1 MKFQVDKG
9 NLSQV
14 LQKVQSI
21 TDRKS
26 NMPILGNCLIKAS
39 SDQVLEFSATDLEL
53 NLWTRI
59 DAQVAEEG
67 SITVSA
73 RKLLEIIREVP
84 QDLISIEAFA
94 NNRMLITA
102 GRSRFELSTIAA
114 EDFPYINFYQDLPLS
129 NCDTASFRLA
139 LQKTFYCIPP
149 DEETFTAPGLL
160 WHSAGQG
167 AYRFVSS
174 DGHRLAYFE
183 VAATSFPGIELPKEV
198 IIPRKAVQEIIR
210 LLEKED
216 EASIGVDEKSLVI
229 RTPSTF
235 LSTLLLDSEFPEYEV
250 IIPEHRPCGFS
261 VESGILHPALK
272 RVAVLT
278 DATYK
283 HVRFNISKNSL
294 ELESGNPEFGNA
306 NDVLDIDYE
315 GEDFSI
321 AFNARYV
328 LDSIQVMEGASIRF
342 EWVDQNHGGVF
353 VAPDDPGYLSLI
365 MPMVL

>member
-14 LQKVQSI
+14 LQKIQSI

-53 NLWTRI
+53 NLWTKL
-59 DAQVAEEG
+59 DAQVADEG
-67 SITVSA
+67 SVTVSA

-84 QDLISIEAFA
+84 QSVISIEAFP
-94 NNRMLITA
+94 NNKIVITA
-102 GRSRFELSTIAA
+102 GRSRFEISTIAA
-114 EDFPYINFYQDLPLS
+114 EDFPYINFYQELPLS
-129 NCDTASFRLA
+129 SCDTSSLRQA
-139 LQKTFYCIPP
+139 LQKTFYCIPA

-160 WHSAGQG
+160 WHSVGDG
-167 AYRFVSS
+167 VFRFVSS
-174 DGHRLAYFE
+174 DGHRLAYYE
-183 VAATSFPGIELPKEV
+183 VPAESFPGIRLEKEV
-198 IIPRKAVQEIIR
+198 IIPRKAVQELIR
-210 LLEKED
+210 LLEKEN
-216 EASIGVDEKSLVI
+216 EASIGVDERSLVV

-235 LSTLLLDSEFPEYEV
+235 LSTLLLDTEFPEYEV
-250 IIPEHRPCGFS
+250 IIPEERPCGFS
-261 VESGILHPALK
+261 IENQILQPALK

-278 DATYK
+278 DMAYR
-283 HVRFNISKNSL
+283 HVRFNISRNSL

-306 NDVLDIDYE
+306 NDVLDIDYD
-315 GEDFSI
+315 GEDFSV
-321 AFNARYV
+321 AFNVRYV
-328 LDSIQVMEGASIRF
+328 LESIQVMDGENVRF

-353 VAPDDPGYLSLI
+353 VAPEDPGYLSLI

>member
-26 NMPILGNCLIKAS
+26 NMPILGNCLIKAT
-39 SDQVLEFSATDLEL
+39 SDQLLEFSATDLEL
-53 NLWTRI
+53 NLWTKM
-59 DAQVAEEG
+59 DAQVMEEG
-67 SITVSA
+67 SVTVSA
-73 RKLLEIIREVP
+73 RKLLEIIREIP
-84 QDLISIEAFA
+84 QALISIEAFA
-94 NNRMLITA
+94 NNKMLITA
-102 GRSRFELSTIAA
+102 GRSKFELSTIAA

-129 NCDTASFRLA
+129 NCDTASFRQA
-139 LQKTFYCIPP
+139 LQKTFYCIPV
-149 DEETFTAPGLL
+149 DEDTFTAPGLL
-160 WHSAGQG
+160 WHSAGSETF
-167 AYRFVSS
+167 RFVSS

-183 VAATSFPGIELPKEV
+183 VPATSFPGIKLEREV
-198 IIPRKAVQEIIR
+198 IIPRKGVQEIIR

-216 EASIGVDEKSLVI
+216 EASIGVDEKSLVV

-235 LSTLLLDSEFPEYEV
+235 LSTLLLDAEFPEYEV
-250 IIPEHRPCGFS
+250 IIPPERPCGFS
-261 VESGILHPALK
+261 VESEIFQPALK

-278 DATYK
+278 DMTYK
-283 HVRFNISKNSL
+283 HVRFHISRNSL

-315 GEDFSI
+315 GEDFSV
-321 AFNARYV
+321 AFNVKYV
-328 LDSIQVMEGASIRF
+328 LESIQVMEGASIRF